1 MEATLYYIGQALG
14 IVAVILG
21 FISYQMKLP
30 RGIILTQLA
39 TAMVFAAHYLL
50 IGAVTA
56 AVLNFLA
63 GLKCIAYYFRDKRG
77 SRSLVEPIV
86 FIVLVIVSGILT
98 WESWYS
104 IALMLGLVVDTV
116 GLAMPDA
123 QMTRRFVFVK
133 SPLCLLYNAMV
144 FSVGGIIYECAVL
157 ISSVIGLMKYRKVDA
172 SR

>member
-39 TAMVFAAHYLL
+39 TAMVFAARYLL

-77 SRSLVEPIV
+77 SRSPVEPIV
-86 FIVLVIVSGILT
+86 FIALVIVSGILT

-104 IALMLGLVVDTV
+104 IALT
-116 GLAMPDA
+116 
-123 QMTRRFVFVK
+123 
-133 SPLCLLYNAMV
+133 S
-144 FSVGGIIYECAVL
+144 AVR
-157 ISSVIGLMKYRKVDA
+157 SS
-172 SR
+172 ST

>member
-1 MEATLYYIGQALG
+1 MAYIIGQVLG
-14 IVAVILG
+14 IVAVVLG

-39 TAMVFAAHYLL
+39 TAMVFALHYLL

-63 GLKCIAYYFRDKRG
+63 GVKCIAYYFRDKKG
-77 SRSLVEPIV
+77 GRSVAEPII
-86 FIVLVIVSGILT
+86 FIVLVIVSGVLT

-104 IALMLGLVVDTV
+104 IALMVGLVVDTV
-116 GLAMPDA
+116 GLALSDA

-157 ISSVIGLMKYRKVDA
+157 ASSVIGLLKYGKENT

>member
-1 MEATLYYIGQALG
+1 MAYIIGQVLG
-14 IVAVILG
+14 IVAVVLG

-39 TAMVFAAHYLL
+39 TAMVFALHYLL

-63 GLKCIAYYFRDKRG
+63 GVKCIAYYFRDKRG
-77 SRSLVEPIV
+77 SRSAAEPII
-86 FIVLVIVSGILT
+86 FIVLVIVSGVLT

-104 IALMLGLVVDTV
+104 IALMVGLVVDTV
-116 GLAMPDA
+116 GLALSDA

-157 ISSVIGLMKYRKVDA
+157 ASSVIGLLKYGKENT

>member
-1 MEATLYYIGQALG
+1 MAYIIGQVLG
-14 IVAVILG
+14 IVAVVLG

-39 TAMVFAAHYLL
+39 TAMVFALHYLL

-63 GLKCIAYYFRDKRG
+63 GVKCIAYYFRDKRG
-77 SRSLVEPIV
+77 SRSVAEPII
-86 FIVLVIVSGILT
+86 FIVLVIVSGVLT

-104 IALMLGLVVDTV
+104 IALMVGLVVDTV
-116 GLAMPDA
+116 GLALSDA

-157 ISSVIGLMKYRKVDA
+157 ASSVIGLLKYGKENT